1 MALDS
6 LELAIRDRAV
16 TAVVGP
22 VGSGKS
28 TLLRALSGRALS
40 EGWTVDGRWRYRDR
54 DLRAVW
60 RASKPLF
67 DASWVPQIRH
77 GPAGE
82 HPDPTEVASIRARL
96 DGALFCG
103 ARVVLLDEPTRGLP
117 AADQDDL
124 VVRIREQATRG
135 AAIVVSHD
143 LEFTRRVAD
152 DVCLLCEGRLV
163 AHRSADDFF
172 DRPDEDLAA
181 QFVRYGTCAQPAPL
195 PEPPRHF
202 YWLEAGRLA
211 GMGRP
216 GLMRELD
223 DDLLAIASA
232 GVNLLVSLTEDGLPM
247 TRLRPFGI
255 RGRHFPIRD
264 MGVPGLSDTIS
275 LGHELAAA
283 IERGQVVAIHCLA
296 GLGRTGTILACLQ
309 VVRGLTAKE
318 AISEV
323 RRITPLAIQNEIQE
337 SFVRAFETRVSY
349 LHTPDRGLHHG

>member
-6 LELAIRDRAV
+6 LQFAIRDRAV

-28 TLLRALSGRALS
+28 TLLRALSGRALP
-40 EGWTVDGRWRYRDR
+40 EDWTIDGRWRYRER

-60 RASKPLF
+60 RASRPLS
-67 DASWVPQIRH
+67 DVSWVPQLRH
-77 GPAGE
+77 GPAGA
-82 HPDPTEVASIRARL
+82 HPDPAEVASIRARL

-117 AADQDDL
+117 RADHDDL
-124 VVRIREQATRG
+124 VARIREQATRG
-135 AAIVVSHD
+135 AVLVVSHD

-152 DVCLLCEGRLV
+152 DVCLLCEGNLV

-172 DRPDEDLAA
+172 DRPDEDLTA
-181 QFVRYGTCAQPAPL
+181 QFVRYGTCARPAPL
-195 PEPPRHF
+195 PELPRHF
-202 YWLEAGRLA
+202 YWVEPGRLA

-232 GVNLLVSLTEDGLPM
+232 GVTLLVSLTEDGLPM

-264 MGVPGLSDTIS
+264 MGVPGLSDMIS

-283 IERGQVVAIHCLA
+283 IERGQVIAIHCRA
-296 GLGRTGTILACLQ
+296 GLGRTGTILACLE
-309 VVRGLTAKE
+309 VVRGLTAKD
-318 AISEV
+318 AIAQV

-337 SFVRAFETRVSY
+337 SFVYAFETRVSY
-349 LHTPDRGLHHG
+349 LHTPAGELRRG